1 MYRNL
6 FFLLL
11 LAACQSPTL
20 PAVPNGSS
28 TTAGLHFQF
37 STAAREAALEDERNW
52 CTHNFHEAIRLD
64 AAADNANRRFFA
76 LGSAP
81 HRIAVDAGGQSS
93 AFILKK
99 TSAQTVEVYT
109 SENFPICLSDR
120 TKFSLA
126 ADGKTLVYNN
136 GRQIQFTVELNEQ
149 PNGTLVIL
157 DMAAGAGY
165 GFLIHRC
172 DDCN

>member
-6 FFLLL
+6 IFLLL
-11 LAACQSPTL
+11 LAACQSPSP
-20 PAVPNGSS
+20 PAVQDVPP
-28 TTAGLHFQF
+28 TTSGLHFQF
-37 STAAREAALEDERNW
+37 STAALEDDRNW

-76 LGSAP
+76 LGSGA
-81 HRIAVDAGGQSS
+81 HRIAVDAGGQSA

-99 TSAQTVEVYT
+99 TSAHTVEVYT

-120 TKFSLA
+120 SKFSLET
-126 ADGKTLVYNN
+126 GNKTLVYNN
-136 GRQIQFTVELNEQ
+136 GRQIQLTVELSDQ

-157 DMAAGAGY
+157 EMAAGAGY

-172 DDCN
+172 EDCN